1 MPGPVPSVST
11 KTRGY
16 IQPPDFHT
24 ERNNYSNA
32 SPDFGSFAPDRFVY
46 PPMNSSNR
54 NRTMSNTAYQNSTTT
69 SYQLNDQSNVYVPS
83 YQKKVQANPSI
94 QKPNQQQH
102 FITVTRQQ
110 QQQQPYRPAS
120 TQPLPLVHRQFNS
133 PMNLYSNNN
142 VQEVMKNHV
151 SHISRIR

>member
-24 ERNNYSNA
+24 DPGNLYNTAPADASYYS
-32 SPDFGSFAPDRFVY
+32 SQFPF
-46 PPMNSSNR
+46 SSIFENNR
-54 NRTMSNTAYQNSTTT
+54 NQTGSPGGYQNS
-69 SYQLNDQSNVYVPS
+69 YVPS
-83 YQKKVQANPSI
+83 YQKKVQASLKPSGFRPTQRPQ
-94 QKPNQQQH
+94 QK
-102 FITVTRQQ
+102 QQ
-110 QQQQPYRPAS
+110 QQIYRPAS
-120 TQPLPLVHRQFNS
+120 VQPMNLVHRQYNS
-133 PMNLYSNNN
+133 PMSLYSNGN